1 MSPLRT
7 TAGILGT
14 IAALTAG
21 AIVGGAPT
29 WLWIPG
35 AAIAATAYTL
45 DLITREDEDA

>member
-7 TAGILGT
+7 TAGILGI

-21 AIVGGAPT
+21 AIV
-29 WLWIPG
+29 
-35 AAIAATAYTL
+35 ATAYTL

>member
-7 TAGILGT
+7 TASILGI

>member
-7 TAGILGT
+7 TAGILGI

-45 DLITREDEDA
+45 DLITREDKDA

>member
-7 TAGILGT
+7 TAGILGI

-29 WLWIPG
+29 WLWAPG

>member
-1 MSPLRT
+1 MTPLRT
-7 TAGILGT
+7 TAGILGI

-21 AIVGGAPT
+21 TIVGGAPT
-29 WLWIPG
+29 WLWMPG